1 MTQSNCLPSSTY
13 NVLFVSGQK
22 AVTFRK
28 GRLVDKALL
37 CASQINTKVLQEE
50 CNMGEK
56 LENIQKRHFHTL
68 ITDKTFLAKYLA
80 HLNFLLLDGSQ
91 HKQH

>member
-1 MTQSNCLPSSTY
+1 MTQSHCLPSSTY

-37 CASQINTKVLQEE
+37 CANQINTKVLQEE
-50 CNMGEK
+50 
-56 LENIQKRHFHTL
+56 LENTQKRHFHTL
-68 ITDKTFLAKYLA
+68 ITDKAF
-80 HLNFLLLDGSQ
+80 FG
-91 HKQH
+91 

>member
-1 MTQSNCLPSSTY
+1 MTQSHCLPSSTH

-37 CASQINTKVLQEE
+37 CANQINTKVLQEE

-56 LENIQKRHFHTL
+56 LENTQKRHFHTL
-68 ITDKTFLAKYLA
+68 ITDKTFFGLSIWLT
-80 HLNFLLLDGSQ
+80 
-91 HKQH
+91 